1 MVRFYRCS
9 RVLADGASSSSCDA
23 RGVLFSMPKS
33 TSGYLTSNRGK
44 DVVGLLLGAAMFALL
59 PVVFGVLCKIL
70 PVVFGVMC
78 KILPVVFGVMCK
90 ILSLVIGSV
99 VGLALG
105 IAVVFFL
112 VRTLSAWAQSFNTL

>member
-1 MVRFYRCS
+1 
-9 RVLADGASSSSCDA
+9 
-23 RGVLFSMPKS
+23 MPKS